1 MSGAI
6 TAAKPIKIN
15 LTMDR
20 GRYKGCLPFTVIRRS
35 IEILPILSAWNGNTE
50 QNRLSA
56 RISAARAQTAPGTY

>member
-1 MSGAI
+1 
-6 TAAKPIKIN
+6 
-15 LTMDR
+15 MDR